1 MGKTDNEAR
10 EELRDKI
17 KKRLS
22 EELSLPF
29 DRRQARCSHDTH
41 NTRLVIAV
49 SQLYLNYSYEHWF
62 CYSLK
67 QQDFLWKAGTGYLA
81 LGMLDSGKMYLIP
94 LDTMNAL
101 AKHIYY
107 CKIPQRFDIWVKKI
121 GRRDVMWMDNDPD
134 GFDLTPYEL

>member
-22 EELSLPF
+22 DKLSLPF

-41 NTRLVIAV
+41 DTRLVIAV
-49 SQLYLNYSYEHWF
+49 SQLYLNYSYEYWF

-81 LGMLDSGKMYLIP
+81 LGMLCGWIMILMDLISP
-94 LDTMNAL
+94 HMS
-101 AKHIYY
+101 
-107 CKIPQRFDIWVKKI
+107 FS
-121 GRRDVMWMDNDPD
+121 
-134 GFDLTPYEL
+134 